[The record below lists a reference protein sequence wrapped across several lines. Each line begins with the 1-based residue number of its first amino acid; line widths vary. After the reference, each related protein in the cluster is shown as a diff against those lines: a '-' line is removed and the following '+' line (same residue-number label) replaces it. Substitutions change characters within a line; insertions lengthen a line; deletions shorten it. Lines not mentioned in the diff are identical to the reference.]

1 MPQPKGRPLSG
12 SEISALV
19 AQVADRLAPE
29 GPQHT
34 LIIVGG
40 SLLAWYGLREST
52 LDVDSIEYLDVELHQ
67 AVASVAA
74 EHDLDVEWLNAKA
87 AQFKPQTFKLEEC
100 DVLFTHP
107 RLLVFG
113 ASLRQVFVMKLARAD
128 APDLADMA
136 KIWSRTGFTNSN
148 EVVDTYYEAYPHEDI
163 DPYLGTLVVQ
173 VANRAGYTIT

>member
-1 MPQPKGRPLSG
+1 M
-12 SEISALV
+12 
-19 AQVADRLAPE
+19 
-29 GPQHT
+29 
-34 LIIVGG
+34 IVGG
-40 SLLAWYGLREST
+40 SLLAWYGSREST

-74 EHDLDVEWLNAKA
+74 NTTWTWNGSSEGGPVQAPNV
-87 AQFKPQTFKLEEC
+87 KLEEC

-113 ASLRQVFVMKLARAD
+113 ASLRQVFVMKLAHAD
-128 APDLADMA
+128 ARSADMA

-163 DPYLGTLVVQ
+163 DPYLGALVVQ